1 MLGDSNISKRQ
12 KAVKIILGVRAM
24 EERNPRQTVRI
35 RTPPKLNVNAKSYD
49 EMINWHAEEITEP
62 RPTMAISD
70 SDLKDIGTG
79 EKNLEDF
86 ISKIICHSTHNEFA
100 VADTA
105 KKVMF
110 RRGHKKQTIAILK
123 GIKSRRQY
131 NYRFKKS
138 QFCPN

>member
-49 EMINWHAEEITEP
+49 DMINWHNEEITEP

-70 SDLKDIGTG
+70 SDLMEIGTG
-79 EKNLEDF
+79 LQKLEDF
-86 ISKIICHSTHNEFA
+86 IPKIICH
-100 VADTA
+100 
-105 KKVMF
+105 
-110 RRGHKKQTIAILK
+110 R
-123 GIKSRRQY
+123 
-131 NYRFKKS
+131 
-138 QFCPN
+138 